1 MTEVLVKTAATP
13 PKASKYDEK
22 LHKQVLEYL
31 KSGAVDQTRLAK
43 AINMSP
49 AAVSQYLKLCYAGN
63 IENIEAGLRKYMV
76 LARGL
81 EKHRRIK
88 LDFAQT
94 SVADKIFDT
103 AKMCQYNGE
112 IGVCYGASGLGKTT
126 AVKELYKTCSG
137 VILVDPNENSTSR
150 AILKQVADG
159 VKLGFYDPMPEDF
172 IANIVKKLKDSGY
185 IIIVDEAEN
194 LKPEVFTTLRKIH
207 DRCENTC
214 GLLFIGT
221 ERLHYNLTRLQ
232 GEYNYVINR
241 VGFKVQLNSLEM
253 KDIEILVKQIYPTA
267 TPEIIACFEKECKNN
282 ARVLANTLLRVN
294 DIMQSNN
301 AELCPEMIA
310 AARRKLY

>member
-1 MTEVLVKTAATP
+1 MTEVLEKTAEMPQKTV
-13 PKASKYDEK
+13 KYDDD
-22 LHKQVLEYL
+22 LHKKVSAYL
-31 KSGAVDQTRLAK
+31 KSGAIDQSKLAK
-43 AINMSP
+43 AINRS
-49 AAVSQYLKLCYAGN
+49 ATAISQYLKQTYPGN
-63 IENIEAGLRKYMV
+63 VENIEAELRKFMT

-81 EKHRRIK
+81 EKHKRIK
-88 LDFAQT
+88 LNFAQT
-94 SVADKIFDT
+94 SVAYNIFDT

-112 IGVCYGASGLGKTT
+112 IGVCYGSSGLGKTT
-126 AVKELYKTCSG
+126 AVKQLFKECSG
-137 VILVDPNENSTSR
+137 VILVDPNENSTPR
-150 AILKQVADG
+150 AVLKQIADG
-159 VKLGFYDPMPEDF
+159 IKLGFYDPMPEDF

-214 GLLFIGT
+214 GLLFVGT

-241 VGFKVQLNSLEM
+241 VGFKVQLNALEM

-267 TPEIIACFEKECKNN
+267 TDEIISCFAEECKYN
-282 ARVLANTLLRVN
+282 ARVLSNTLMRVN
-294 DIMQSNN
+294 DLLQSNDI
-301 AELCPEMIA
+301 ELCPDVIA

>member
-1 MTEVLVKTAATP
+1 MTEVLEKT
-13 PKASKYDEK
+13 KYDEK
-22 LHKQVLEYL
+22 LHKQVSDYL
-31 KSGAVDQTRLAK
+31 KSGAIDQTKLAK
-43 AINMSP
+43 AINKST
-49 AAVSQYLKLCYAGN
+49 ATISQYLKQVYAGN
-63 IENIEAGLRKYMV
+63 VENIEADLRKFMV
-76 LARGL
+76 LVRGL
-81 EKHRRIK
+81 EKHKRIK

-112 IGVCYGASGLGKTT
+112 IGVCYGSSGLGKTT
-126 AVKELYKTCSG
+126 AVKQLHKVCSG
-137 VILVDPNENSTSR
+137 VILVDPNENTTSR
-150 AILKQVADG
+150 ALLKQVADG

-241 VGFKVQLNSLEM
+241 VGFKVQLNALEM

-267 TPEIIACFEKECKNN
+267 TPEIISCFAKECNHN
-282 ARVLANTLLRVN
+282 ARVLSNTLMRVN
-294 DIMQSNN
+294 DLLQSNN
-301 AELCPEMIA
+301 DVELSPEIIA

>member
-1 MTEVLVKTAATP
+1 MTEVLEKT
-13 PKASKYDEK
+13 KYDEK
-22 LHKQVLEYL
+22 LHKQVLDYV
-31 KSGAVDQTRLAK
+31 KSGAVDQARLAK
-43 AINMSP
+43 AINKS
-49 AAVSQYLKLCYAGN
+49 ATAVSQYLNCCYAGN
-63 IENIEAGLRKYMV
+63 IENIEAELRKYMV

-81 EKHRRIK
+81 EKHKRIK
-88 LDFAQT
+88 LNFANT
-94 SVADKIFDT
+94 SIAAKIFDT

-126 AVKELYKTCSG
+126 AVKELFKTCSG

-150 AILKQVADG
+150 AVLKQVADG

-232 GEYNYVINR
+232 GEFNYVINR

-267 TPEIIACFEKECKNN
+267 TPELISCFAKECNYN
-282 ARVLANTLLRVN
+282 ARVLSNTLMRVN
-294 DIMQSNN
+294 DLLQSNN
-301 AELCPEMIA
+301 DLKLCAEVIS